1 MDGIEYTDY
10 EVSDNGDIRSVDRY
24 IKGVAETKG
33 GGFREVTKLLHG
45 RPLTPSV
52 SVKGYLMIHFT
63 KNCKKCKYTGVHRI
77 VAETFIPNPDNK
89 PQVNHINGNKL
100 DNSVENLEWIT
111 NRDNVIHGMSNFG
124 HKGIK
129 LTREQVDDI
138 ILKYETKQKN
148 QYKLATEYN
157 ISQQHISKLVNKSR
171 RTHGF

>member
-1 MDGIEYTDY
+1 MVWKTPIMDGIEYTDY
-10 EVSDNGDIRSVDRY
+10 EISDRGDIRSVDRY
-24 IKGVAETKG
+24 IKG
-33 GGFREVTKLLHG
+33 
-45 RPLTPSV
+45 
-52 SVKGYLMIHFT
+52 
-63 KNCKKCKYTGVHRI
+63 

-100 DNSVENLEWIT
+100 DNSVDNLEWIT

-148 QYKLATEYN
+148 QYELATEYN
-157 ISQQHISKLVNKSR
+157 ISQQHISKLVNNSR